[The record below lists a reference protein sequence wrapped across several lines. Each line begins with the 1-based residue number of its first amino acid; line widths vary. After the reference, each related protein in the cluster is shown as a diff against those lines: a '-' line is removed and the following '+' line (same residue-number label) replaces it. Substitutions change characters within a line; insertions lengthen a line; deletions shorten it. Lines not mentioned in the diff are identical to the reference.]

1 MEERHWLNHEAREF
15 IKIIAVSLAIVIPIR
30 IFIVQ
35 PFVVRGAS
43 MEPNF
48 LQGEYLVIN
57 ELFYYFKM
65 PARGDVIVF
74 RYPQNK
80 SQFFIKRI
88 IGLPGETVEVK
99 GGNVFVAEDGLT
111 PRALNEPY
119 LADNVVT
126 VPDTKVVLSGTEYF
140 VLGDNRPQSS
150 DSRIWGVLNREL
162 IIGKAWLRLWPVAHA
177 EVLP

>member
-1 MEERHWLNHEAREF
+1 MEERHGLKHEAWEF
-15 IKIIAVSLAIVIPIR
+15 IKIIVVSLAIVIPIR
-30 IFIVQ
+30 MFVVQ

-57 ELFYYFKM
+57 ELLYYFKT

-88 IGLPGETVEVK
+88 VGLPGETVEIK
-99 GGNVFVAEDGLT
+99 GGNVFVAEEGLAL
-111 PRALNEPY
+111 RALNEPY
-119 LADNVVT
+119 LADNIVT
-126 VPDTKVVLSGTEYF
+126 VPDTKVVLNSEEYF

-150 DSRIWGVLNREL
+150 DSRIWGLLNREF